1 MYMHIAY
8 LHIRII
14 YIYCSQSGCQ
24 RWGVHV
30 CSSGGA
36 QAELRPVQF
45 ASRPLGEWKLAAYVS
60 HEPICMVFMAHIPIG
75 KSSTQWHCECHVN
88 LDPHPLETSGIL
100 PWAEVKT
107 TISWHVR
114 WAPAARVSF
123 HRTEAQNCVLQ
134 VGWAPAILVD
144 WSLSFVFWS

>member
-1 MYMHIAY
+1 MCLFLYMYMHTTY

-14 YIYCSQSGCQ
+14 YIYCSQTGCQ

-60 HEPICMVFMAHIPIG
+60 HEPMFMAFMAHIPIG
-75 KSSTQWHCECHVN
+75 KKSAQWHCECHVN
-88 LDPHPLETSGIL
+88 LYPHPLETSGIL
-100 PWAEVKT
+100 PLGLRSRLLFHGTCGGHQRQGWVFT
-107 TISWHVR
+107 WQRLRIVFFR
-114 WAPAARVSF
+114 WAG
-123 HRTEAQNCVLQ
+123 HLQ
-134 VGWAPAILVD
+134 SW
-144 WSLSFVFWS
+144 